1 MENFKMYKKKR
12 EQYDNS
18 VVLLP
23 TPSSNYRL
31 TASLVLFILHSPQ
44 DYFDPNHRHSIIS
57 SVNISLYISKR

>member
-1 MENFKMYKKKR
+1 MENFKMYKKR

-31 TASLVLFILHSPQ
+31 TASLVLFILHSP
-44 DYFDPNHRHSIIS
+44 PATPRIILTQITDI
-57 SVNISLYISKR
+57 VLFHL